1 MPLSSFTIQKLNRS
15 YYKSSSS
22 GTDPQT
28 ESWRGG
34 ERVLRCVGI
43 VAAAV
48 GWISETSEMGV
59 SAAERQYRKKSL
71 AHKKAPAV

>member
-1 MPLSSFTIQKLNRS
+1 
-15 YYKSSSS
+15 
-22 GTDPQT
+22 
-28 ESWRGG
+28 
-34 ERVLRCVGI
+34 VHGI
-43 VAAAV
+43 IAAAV